1 MDRANSG
8 ADRTWQIVRWFQR
21 AILARP
27 WAAFLTLAVSFVVF
41 GAGSLNLLYLF
52 KANFELLVNY
62 GWQAAMDGG
71 LQQLFELVV
80 TGLLSLAAY
89 VVFKACEH
97 ALVDALSGTAT
108 VHAVRHPDF
117 SDARN
122 EHDRSRPARGD
133 RRALPEDER
142 QRDQSRDVGQPER
155 PAPVG
160 DADHPERSSL
170 R

>member
-1 MDRANSG
+1 MNRTNSRPAG
-8 ADRTWQIVRWFQR
+8 TGRIVHWFR
-21 AILARP
+21 HAILARP

-71 LQQLFELVV
+71 LQQLFELIV

-97 ALVDALSGTAT
+97 ALIDALSGTVT
-108 VHAVRHPDF
+108 VHSEPAAEVAPDTTG
-117 SDARN
+117 SVPGSATP
-122 EHDRSRPARGD
+122 SA
-133 RRALPEDER
+133 
-142 QRDQSRDVGQPER
+142 
-155 PAPVG
+155 
-160 DADHPERSSL
+160 
-170 R
+170 